1 MFLFRRVP
9 VAPAAEAESA
19 DECVKTNI
27 LVLGCGPAGL
37 GLLVRAA
44 RDEKIDDLVS
54 RTPSIIAA
62 ETEELEDTATAK
74 SQTRKKKLS
83 KKCRGK
89 DKEYGLLVVDKAS
102 ENKVGGGKLLDY
114 LIRSNTA
121 SARFVGTVTGAKT
134 SSRRNSSAS
143 PNRTKSSDSTET
155 QDSDPLSESIGYTL
169 AKKGSIRIDATSEN
183 TSKLSSKQPESKPT
197 TGLIR
202 RESSLGDVVGDG
214 GNLNSGPC
222 EALIGAASTPS
233 GVKLTQNGK
242 HHVH

>member
-1 MFLFRRVP
+1 MNPEVP
-9 VAPAAEAESA
+9 VTYRPLVVFYQVYEHSLVAPAATESA
-19 DECVKTNI
+19 DECMKTNM
-27 LVLGCGPAGL
+27 LVVGCGPAGL

-121 SARFVGTVTGAKT
+121 SARFVGTVTGKKT
-134 SSRRNSSAS
+134 SSLELFA
-143 PNRTKSSDSTET
+143 P
-155 QDSDPLSESIGYTL
+155 
-169 AKKGSIRIDATSEN
+169 
-183 TSKLSSKQPESKPT
+183 KQ
-197 TGLIR
+197 
-202 RESSLGDVVGDG
+202 
-214 GNLNSGPC
+214 N
-222 EALIGAASTPS
+222 
-233 GVKLTQNGK
+233 
-242 HHVH
+242 

>member
-1 MFLFRRVP
+1 MFLFRRVVP
-9 VAPAAEAESA
+9 VAPAAAAEAESV
-19 DECVKTNI
+19 DECMKTNM
-27 LVLGCGPAGL
+27 LVVGCGPAGL

-74 SQTRKKKLS
+74 SQTRKKKLT

-121 SARFVGTVTGAKT
+121 SARFVGTVTGAKV
-134 SSRRNSSAS
+134 SSLQNYSAS
-143 PNRTKSSDSTET
+143 PNRTNSSDITR
-155 QDSDPLSESIGYTL
+155 QKIVILFQRVLVIRWI
-169 AKKGSIRIDATSEN
+169 KKGALGSMRHQKIPANLHQATRVKTN
-183 TSKLSSKQPESKPT
+183 D
-197 TGLIR
+197 R
-202 RESSLGDVVGDG
+202 
-214 GNLNSGPC
+214 LNK
-222 EALIGAASTPS
+222 A
-233 GVKLTQNGK
+233 
-242 HHVH
+242 